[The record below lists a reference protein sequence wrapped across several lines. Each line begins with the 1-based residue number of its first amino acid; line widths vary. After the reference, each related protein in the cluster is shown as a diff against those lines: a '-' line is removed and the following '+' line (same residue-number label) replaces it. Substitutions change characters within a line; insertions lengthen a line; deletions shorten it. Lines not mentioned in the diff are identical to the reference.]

1 MVPQKRKRRSPW
13 KKLMRNLRL
22 NGHRKKEHDRGN
34 PEHGIRGSSS
44 RRVIDVTEKDL
55 KEIFEKQDGKCHW
68 FGIELTPS
76 DILIPHNPMAMSVDR
91 IDNDRDYY
99 KDNIVICCR
108 FANLGRSTCD
118 YQVFKNIVK
127 KLKNEISQNYK

>member
-1 MVPQKRKRRSPW
+1 MPTKRKRRNPW
-13 KKLMRNLRL
+13 KKLMGNLRL

-55 KEIFEKQDGKCHW
+55 KKIYERQKGKCYW
-68 FGIELTPS
+68 FNVELNPM
-76 DILIPHNPMAMSVDR
+76 DIFVTHNPMAMSVDR

-99 KDNIVICCR
+99 YDNIVICCR
-108 FANLGRSTCD
+108 LANLGRSTCG
-118 YQVFKNIVK
+118 YKRFKRIVK
-127 KLKNEISQNYK
+127 KLKNEISQNNK